1 MISLNSTTKKLTS
14 SRELS
19 PTIPKEASALTTS
32 KTRPI
37 VSLCFE
43 TSEDFFQNLDRL
55 ITLIDQTSDNAI
67 IVAPEVCLSGFVY
80 NRFEEAAAFT
90 VYSLEKLRT
99 YVSNRLLIFTAITKA
114 SSGFY
119 NIAYALHNSQIFHT
133 QAKVKLFALGN
144 EHEYFVAGKEDT
156 IIPYEFE
163 GITIGILICFELR
176 FKMLWQQLEG
186 CDIIAIPAQWGK
198 LRSEHFVTLTT
209 ALAIMNQCYVIAS
222 DASNEE
228 TSGMSG
234 IITPFG
240 VEIRNN
246 GSEILTSHY
255 ESRTVESMRRY
266 LNVGIK

>member
-1 MISLNSTTKKLTS
+1 
-14 SRELS
+14 
-19 PTIPKEASALTTS
+19 LTTS

-55 ITLIDQTSDNAI
+55 ITLIDQTPEDAI

-80 NRFEEAAAFT
+80 NRFEEAAAFS

-99 YVSNRLLIFTAITKA
+99 YIANRLLIFTAITKVG
-114 SSGFY
+114 SEFY
-119 NIAYALHNSQIFHT
+119 NIAYALHDSQILHT
-133 QAKVKLFALGN
+133 QAKAKLFALGN
-144 EHEYFVAGKEDT
+144 EHEYFAGANEDAIT
-156 IIPYEFE
+156 PFVFE
-163 GITIGILICFELR
+163 GIKIGILICFELR
-176 FKMLWQQLEG
+176 FKSLWQQLEG
-186 CDIIAIPAQWGK
+186 CDIIAISAQWGK
-198 LRSEHFVTLTT
+198 LRGEHFVILTN

-222 DASNEE
+222 DANNAD

-240 VEIRNN
+240 VEIRNS

>member
-1 MISLNSTTKKLTS
+1 M
-14 SRELS
+14 
-19 PTIPKEASALTTS
+19 TTS

-55 ITLIDQTSDNAI
+55 NTLIDQAPEDAI

-80 NRFEEAAAFT
+80 TRFEEAAAFT
-90 VYSLEKLRT
+90 IYALEKLRA
-99 YVSNRLLIFTAITKA
+99 SIANRLLIFTAITKEGDA
-114 SSGFY
+114 FY
-119 NIAYALHNSQIFHT
+119 NIAYALHNTAIIHT
-133 QAKVKLFALGN
+133 QAKVKLFALGA
-144 EHEYFVAGKEDT
+144 EHEYFSAGEEGT
-156 IIPYEFE
+156 IAPFLFE

-176 FKMLWQQLEG
+176 FKNLWQQLEG
-186 CDIIAIPAQWGK
+186 CDIIAVPAQWGK
-198 LRSEHFVTLTT
+198 LRSEHFVTLTN
-209 ALAIMNQCYVIAS
+209 ALAIMNQCYVLAS
-222 DASNEE
+222 DTDNAD

-240 VEIRNN
+240 GEIRNS
-246 GSEILTSHY
+246 GSDILTSHY